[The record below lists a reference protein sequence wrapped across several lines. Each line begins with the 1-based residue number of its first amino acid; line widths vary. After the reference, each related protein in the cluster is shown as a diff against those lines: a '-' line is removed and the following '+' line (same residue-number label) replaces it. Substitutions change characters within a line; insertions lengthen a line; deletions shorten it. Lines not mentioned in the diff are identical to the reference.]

1 MSVNKMT
8 TPIVDFVKKYAD
20 SKALRLH
27 MPGHKGECFLGAEN
41 LDITEIEGAD
51 VLYNSKGI
59 IRESEQNAAAIFKT
73 KKTIYSAEGSSL
85 SIRAMLYL
93 VKIYA
98 KTVGVKP
105 IIAAG
110 RNAHKTFVTA
120 CGLLGLDPA
129 WLLPENVTDVISCE
143 ITADFLERYLSS
155 CSEKPVAVYV
165 TSPDYL
171 GNTADIKALSEVCKK
186 HKVLLLV
193 DNAHGAYL
201 RFLEVSQHPIDSG
214 ADICCDS
221 AHKTLPVLT
230 GGAYLHISN
239 TAPDF
244 FSQNAEKAMSLF
256 ASTSPSYLILQSL
269 DSANKYLAENY
280 GEKIKNT
287 VSAVGELKREL
298 FENGY
303 ELVGN
308 EPLKLTIKTKAYGYT
323 GYEMAEILAKQN
335 IICEFS
341 DPDYIVMM
349 FTPQILNSQIESI
362 KCELLKIER
371 KNPIKTAPPH
381 PILRKKEISV
391 CVAINLP
398 SVEISIDECEGKI
411 AAAPT
416 VNCPPAVPIVIC
428 GELIDH
434 KAIKDFKYYGI
445 EKCLVINEKFM

>member
-1 MSVNKMT
+1 MVNKMT
-8 TPIVDFVKKYAD
+8 TPIVDFVKKYTD

-27 MPGHKGECFLGAEN
+27 MPGHKGEHFLGAES

-59 IRESEQNAAAIFKT
+59 IRESEENATKIFGS
-73 KKTIYSAEGSSL
+73 KKTVYSTEGSSL

-93 VKIYA
+93 IKIYA
-98 KTVGVKP
+98 KTIGVKP

-129 WLLPENVTDVISCE
+129 WLLPENATDVISCK
-143 ITADFLERYLSS
+143 ITSDFLEQYLSS

-171 GNTADIKALSEVCKK
+171 GNTADIKALSEICKK

-201 RFLEVSQHPIDSG
+201 KFLDVSRHPIDFG

-239 TAPDF
+239 NAPDF

-269 DSANKYLAENY
+269 DMANKYLEENY

-287 VSAVGELKREL
+287 ALAVGALKREL
-298 FENGY
+298 LDNGY

-323 GYEMAEILAKQN
+323 GYEMAEILAEQN

-349 FTPQILNSQIESI
+349 FTPQILNSQIELI
-362 KCELLKIER
+362 KHELLKIKR
-371 KNPIKTAPPH
+371 KKSIKIAPPH
-381 PILRKKEISV
+381 PILRKKEISI
-391 CVAINLP
+391 CEAINLP
-398 SVEISIDECEGKI
+398 SIEISVEESKGKI

-428 GELIDH
+428 GEKIDSM
-434 KAIKDFKYYGI
+434 AIDNFKYYGI
-445 EKCLVINEKFM
+445 KKCLVIDEFLK

>member
-27 MPGHKGECFLGAEN
+27 MPGHKGECFLGVEN

-51 VLYNSKGI
+51 VLYSSKGI

-73 KKTIYSAEGSSL
+73 KKTVYSAEGSSL

-129 WLLPENVTDVISCE
+129 WLLPENATDVISCE
-143 ITADFLERYLSS
+143 ITADFLEQYLSS

-280 GEKIKNT
+280 GKKIKNT

-298 FENGY
+298 LNNGY

-428 GELIDH
+428 GEVIDD